1 MGLRTFFLRPHFNT
15 PGLPPEYK
23 MLPYLLR
30 EFEVRYSN
38 QAWSTDIT
46 YTVVDGHRAF
56 VIGIEDWFRREVMAY
71 SEVNTMDAFHCGDM
85 LKMAVERFGKPEIFN
100 LDQGSQFTSSEFD
113 GELRN
118 YGVKISMDGR
128 SRCLGNAK
136 MERF

>member
-1 MGLRTFFLRPHFNT
+1 MS
-15 PGLPPEYK
+15 
-23 MLPYLLR
+23 PYLLR

-38 QAWSTDIT
+38 QARSTDII

-100 LDQGSQFTSSEFD
+100 LDQGSQFTSSEFE